1 MICRVLCGP
10 SCKKFQY
17 KFSASNNTFCKAT
30 AQPMLVCAQP
40 MLVRA
45 SLLAIVT
52 GRLAR
57 ASIVCEL
64 FTFALSINRSSHFIY
79 NIYFS
84 CWTTITRGSRYH
96 MSSHGYP
103 GQACYHRPENCR
115 MLSVIPCYS
124 ERAKGVP
131 FVSGIFLRRPRG
143 SFGPPK
149 LPKFSTMGSV
159 GEYGRHNATTWS
171 VRSRSTRAENAHS
184 AQGCAFWGFEPS
196 SLQFWQSNST
206 KLKFW
211 VVDFQA

>member
-103 GQACYHRPENCR
+103 GQACYHRPANC
-115 MLSVIPCYS
+115 VV
-124 ERAKGVP
+124 AKRSKGWLLVG
-131 FVSGIFLRRPRG
+131 FSCDVWWEAG
-143 SFGPPK
+143 SSKVAQMFDHGK
-149 LPKFSTMGSV
+149 CWWIYILP
-159 GEYGRHNATTWS
+159 YG
-171 VRSRSTRAENAHS
+171 
-184 AQGCAFWGFEPS
+184 
-196 SLQFWQSNST
+196 
-206 KLKFW
+206 K
-211 VVDFQA
+211 